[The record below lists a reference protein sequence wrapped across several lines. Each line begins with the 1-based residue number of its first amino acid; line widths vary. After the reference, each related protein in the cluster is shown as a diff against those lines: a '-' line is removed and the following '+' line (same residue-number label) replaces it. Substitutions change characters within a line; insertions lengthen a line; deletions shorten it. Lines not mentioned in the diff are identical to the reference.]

1 MHLGAVA
8 RAVME
13 ADDGCAAHGIA
24 HEHRHKQ
31 EGSVHD
37 DAVSRHAVFSGKPQQ
52 LEVIQD
58 IDQRH
63 GKVGHQLRRTVDTGI
78 PQHAAVKLCSAQV
91 QAAGIV
97 VVDKVE
103 HRQHAAHQL
112 ADKGGN
118 GSALHAPVQHAHHY
132 HVQHHIGAA
141 RTNGKPEA
149 QKRLFG
155 GDEKALEHI
164 LQRKGRQ
171 RQHQD
176 APVAHGVVQQ
186 LSLCAQQHGDRPQE
200 HKAQHGQHTDR
211 DERCQQKHGKI
222 AVGFFLVTLAQRDAY
237 DGAAAGAQHKA
248 DSAQQLRQRHDEVD
262 RRKGRFAHKVRDAQ
276 AVHDAVDGS
285 EQHGADAGQHEP
297 QQAGIGKM
305 IGQLDGFL
313 WHSSSFLNFTYAKR
327 PDKNHRSGAF
337 PLLLRHYGAHSL
349 RETRTMTSYPALQ
362 LR

>member
-1 MHLGAVA
+1 M
-8 RAVME
+8 
-13 ADDGCAAHGIA
+13 
-24 HEHRHKQ
+24 
-31 EGSVHD
+31 
-37 DAVSRHAVFSGKPQQ
+37 
-52 LEVIQD
+52 
-58 IDQRH
+58 
-63 GKVGHQLRRTVDTGI
+63 
-78 PQHAAVKLCSAQV
+78 
-91 QAAGIV
+91 
-97 VVDKVE
+97 VVDKIE
-103 HRQHAAHQL
+103 HRKHAAHQL

-118 GSALHAPVQHAHHY
+118 GSALHAPVQHTHHY
-132 HVQHHIGAA
+132 HVQHHVGAA
-141 RTNGKPEA
+141 CTYGEPEA

-186 LSLCAQQHGDRPQE
+186 LALCAQQHGDWAQE
-200 HKAQHGQHTDR
+200 QDAQHGQHTDR

-222 AVGFFLVTLAQRDAY
+222 AVGFFLVTLAQRDTN

-262 RRKGRFAHKVRDAQ
+262 RRKGRFAHKVGNTQ
-276 AVHDAVDGS
+276 AVHDAVDGG

-313 WHSSSFLNFTYAKR
+313 WHSSSFSEIRICKKA
-327 PDKNHRSGAF
+327 G
-337 PLLLRHYGAHSL
+337 
-349 RETRTMTSYPALQ
+349 
-362 LR
+362 

>member
-1 MHLGAVA
+1 MVQVVHLGVVA

-13 ADDGCAAHGIA
+13 ADDGCAAHRIA

-63 GKVGHQLRRTVDTGI
+63 GKVGHQLGRAVDAGI

-91 QAAGIV
+91 QAAGIA

-112 ADKGGN
+112 ADEGGK
-118 GSALHAPVQHAHHY
+118 GSALHAPVQHPHHY
-132 HVQHHIGAA
+132 HIQHHVGAA
-141 RTNGKPEA
+141 CTYGEPEA

-200 HKAQHGQHTDR
+200 QDAQHGQHTDR
-211 DERCQQKHGKI
+211 DERRPHTHGKI
-222 AVGFFLVTLAQRDAY
+222 AVGFFLVALAQRDAY

-262 RRKGRFAHKVRDAQ
+262 RCKSRFAHKVGNTQ

-297 QQAGIGKM
+297 QQAGIGKVV
-305 IGQLDGFL
+305 GQL
-313 WHSSSFLNFTYAKR
+313 N
-327 PDKNHRSGAF
+327 
-337 PLLLRHYGAHSL
+337 
-349 RETRTMTSYPALQ
+349 
-362 LR
+362 

>member
-1 MHLGAVA
+1 
-8 RAVME
+8 ME

-63 GKVGHQLRRTVDTGI
+63 GKAGHQLGRAVDAGI
-78 PQHAAVKLCSAQV
+78 PQHAAVKLRSAQV

-112 ADKGGN
+112 ADKGGK
-118 GSALHAPVQHAHHY
+118 GSALHAPVQHTHHH
-132 HVQHHIGAA
+132 HVQHHVGAA
-141 RTNGKPEA
+141 CTNGEPEA

-186 LSLCAQQHGDRPQE
+186 LTLCAQQHGDRTQE
-200 HKAQHGQHTDR
+200 KDAQHGQHTDR
-211 DERCQQKHGKI
+211 DERRQHQHGKI
-222 AVGFFLVTLAQRDAY
+222 AVGFFLVALAQRDAY
-237 DGAAAGAQHKA
+237 NGAAAGAQHKA
-248 DSAQQLRQRHDEVD
+248 DRAQQLRQRHDEVD
-262 RRKGRFAHKVRDAQ
+262 RRKGRFAHKVGDTQ
-276 AVHDAVDGS
+276 PIHDAVDGG

-297 QQAGIGKM
+297 QQAGIVEM

-313 WHSSSFLNFTYAKR
+313 WHNSSFFELCTYKKA
-327 PDKNHRSGAF
+327 G
-337 PLLLRHYGAHSL
+337 
-349 RETRTMTSYPALQ
+349 
-362 LR
+362 

>member
-1 MHLGAVA
+1 MHLGVVA

-31 EGSVHD
+31 EGCVHD
-37 DAVSRHAVFSGKPQQ
+37 DAVSRHTVFSGKPQQ

-97 VVDKVE
+97 VVDKIE

-118 GSALHAPVQHAHHY
+118 GSALHAPVQHTHHH
-132 HVQHHIGAA
+132 HVQHHVGAA
-141 RTNGKPEA
+141 CTYGEPEA

-186 LSLCAQQHGDRPQE
+186 LALCAQQHGDWAQE
-200 HKAQHGQHTDR
+200 QDAQHGQHTDR
-211 DERCQQKHGKI
+211 DERCPHKHGKI
-222 AVGFFLVTLAQRDAY
+222 AVGFFLVTLAQRDTN

-262 RRKGRFAHKVRDAQ
+262 RRKGRFAHKVGNAQ
-276 AVHDAVDGS
+276 AVHDAVDGG

-313 WHSSSFLNFTYAKR
+313 WHSFSFLNFTYAKR

-349 RETRTMTSYPALQ
+349 REARTMTSYPALQ